1 MIGYCTACIFLVWQF
16 PVDFSNR
23 AGKGMMENTDLW
35 RLATMLIQKH
45 GESAQM
51 YACIRADE
59 AASLGKNRAHRTW
72 KTVAAAVSELET
84 IKSVH

>member
-1 MIGYCTACIFLVWQF
+1 LDIVELASFWSGNFQSIF
-16 PVDFSNR
+16 PVKS
-23 AGKGMMENTDLW
+23 GKGTMENSDLW

-45 GESAQM
+45 GENAQM

-59 AASLGKNRAHRTW
+59 AASLGNNRAHRTW